1 MRLADA
7 YIAWIASYEAS
18 NPPSTAVLVT
28 SSEGAAD
35 WSERQAGSTRWIGVC
50 AGAASDPVSQAMMM
64 FITFNTLVVRD
75 RVDVA
80 AAHRE
85 FLKIDEYRTR
95 ISRDT
100 PGAED

>member
-1 MRLADA
+1 MKLVDA
-7 YIAWIASYEAS
+7 YVAWVASLETSEPRSAS
-18 NPPSTAVLVT
+18 VVVGSKAEVV
-28 SSEGAAD
+28 D
-35 WSERQAGSTRWIGVC
+35 RFERRAGSARWIGVC

-75 RVDVA
+75 RVDVEA
-80 AAHRE
+80 VHQE
-85 FLKIDEYRTR
+85 FLKIDEYRSR

>member
-7 YIAWIASYEAS
+7 YVAWVACYEAS

-28 SSEGAAD
+28 SREGAGD
-35 WSERQAGSTRWIGVC
+35 WFERQAGSTRWIGVC
-50 AGAASDPVSQAMMM
+50 AGAASDPVSQAMM

-75 RVDVA
+75 RVDVD